1 MRIVRT
7 VRRMAEDVYSLDI
20 DKDLVE
26 EVNRIVKD
34 HLYGDSKE
42 NFTDLT
48 TEQIFE
54 YWHEYYEN
62 FVMDNDTEI
71 KLTSRYSESGYTTF
85 RLGEYVYDIVEDMI
99 YETWFDTYYD
109 DDSEVDTEVYAD

>member
-7 VRRMAEDVYSLDI
+7 VRRMAEDLYSLDI
-20 DKDLVE
+20 GKDMVE
-26 EVNRIVKD
+26 DVNEWIKG

-42 NFTDLT
+42 TFTDLT
-48 TEQIFE
+48 AEQVFE

-62 FVMDNDTEI
+62 FGIDNDTEI
-71 KLTSRYSESGYTTF
+71 KLVSRYSDTGYSTY

-99 YETWFDTYYD
+99 YDAWNDTYYD
-109 DDSEVDTEVYAD
+109 DDSEVDTEIYAD